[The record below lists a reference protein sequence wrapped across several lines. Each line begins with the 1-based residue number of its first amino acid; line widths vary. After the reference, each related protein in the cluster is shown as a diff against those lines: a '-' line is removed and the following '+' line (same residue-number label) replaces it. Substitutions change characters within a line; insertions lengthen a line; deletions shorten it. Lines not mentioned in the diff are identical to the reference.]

1 MSTNQ
6 TAARPSVP
14 VFWCIERKQ
23 IVSAMYLKLK
33 GYCLGVPLLY
43 TLSTINL
50 SSLVRC
56 ELTAHSLQPTSRSA
70 PHNVG
75 SGVLTTRVP
84 GDPSTRAARH
94 LAYFSGP
101 RRQNLEDD
109 DRTTTRLPGPGS
121 KRGIGAKMAS
131 SSSLAPR
138 YKRSQTEGERPFT
151 SHEVLDGSCSRGTI
165 RRVVPGKFYVTGQ
178 LEANPRHGGY
188 RSDSAATVQTQDSR
202 ASGASQHA
210 GGSEE
215 SWRKLEP
222 SVECG
227 DDAMTLTVRRK
238 RAAQLLLDHV
248 NGSSTPL
255 LHLPQQCG
263 YSVQSSWKDLT
274 LTAQYDAC
282 HVVRE
287 DDCYVLPLLWRGIP
301 VKVSCPVSRLHLG
314 GEGPSSLCCSPNGMT
329 VKLRGPSAVE
339 NPHINVRGEWTPL
352 GLLAEQCGYTVNRLA
367 AETAVAMPF
376 ITCGITV
383 KDGKNT
389 LLLKLGEEI
398 FMLACPNSAFG
409 EVSAAHWPLADSPT
423 DFTRKLPKPK
433 LESLRHLAFMPP
445 FYLAPP
451 YYPHP
456 TYHHSYSENKEQD
469 THSPPTPLSVAP
481 MADFSSQLN
490 SQDHYFLS
498 LKDVQENFMTQKP
511 LSSKEKLSSLGSLHK
526 DQKQNQVAPLLDV
539 SMNSFSPTALPVQVE
554 APHSHHPSHDFSS
567 HYHYHHH
574 PKIPAPGT
582 PQGPGPGLPG
592 SQTSSDSPNHQPPS
606 EQLEGLK
613 GGPTWISS
621 PVDAQ
626 RTNKVTAVHS
636 PYFTHRFPFYYYYP
650 HVVKGDMKRLGLSHL
665 DWTAKTNASSLSL
678 NPETQSINP
687 EPEKEK
693 ADVRPSSKPKLEDK
707 DDKRS
712 TSVSPAP
719 ERPDPIAVPPDKP
732 VFPTAGFTYNADP
745 YKYYYHPYYNYYLK
759 YYAPEALRG
768 VYNHLG
774 RALSDSL
781 SVQQPSHLRYQ
792 TSPPPSEPGYD
803 ISSRLT
809 FPYYYYYHYYL
820 PQLFRYYQQLHLPG
834 GKDSDKDSTSL
845 LSPNVDYSDLQR
857 FSRASDGCHS
867 SAFSPAYSNYIAWH
881 RSGFKEKLGDY
892 MRAAPPAPSSEDRK
906 APCRLQKLSSDPD
919 VHVAPPDGCERMPG
933 QTVVHQA
940 EVHGL
945 LSDRGFF
952 PVRLMVGCGAPS
964 GPGDI
969 RPSAEPPPSAVTVV
983 LRIATDASFS
993 SFHPKARLPISL
1005 LQGDS
1010 VHVELSLLQPADPS
1024 LLLLLHSCLAYT
1036 LTPHVYWMLFYD
1048 RCSSQS
1054 VSQLLPSPD
1063 PRHIW
1068 RIKVSSFPS
1077 LPPAGYTYRAP
1088 GRPAASEDPEVYFL
1102 CHTELCSA
1110 VYGDCGV
1117 SCNNG
1122 PNTDVTG

>member
-1 MSTNQ
+1 
-6 TAARPSVP
+6 
-14 VFWCIERKQ
+14 
-23 IVSAMYLKLK
+23 MYLKLK
-33 GYCLGVPLLY
+33 AYCLGVPLLY

-56 ELTAHSLQPTSRSA
+56 EHTAHSFQPTSRSA
-70 PHNVG
+70 PHNVR

-84 GDPSTRAARH
+84 SDPSTTAA
-94 LAYFSGP
+94 AYFSGP
-101 RRQNLEDD
+101 RRQNLEGGGW
-109 DRTTTRLPGPGS
+109 TTTKLPGLGS

-138 YKRSQTEGERPFT
+138 YKRWQTEGGRLFT
-151 SHEVLDGSCSRGTI
+151 SHEVLGGNCSRGTI
-165 RRVVPGKFYVTGQ
+165 RRVVPGDFYITGQ
-178 LEANPRHGGY
+178 LEANPRHGGHQ
-188 RSDSAATVQTQDSR
+188 SDSAATGQIRDSR
-202 ASGASQHA
+202 ASGTGRHA

-238 RAAQLLLDHV
+238 RAVQLLLDQV
-248 NGSSTPL
+248 NGSSMPL

-263 YSVQSSWKDLT
+263 YSVRSSWKDLT
-274 LTAQYDAC
+274 LMAQYDAC
-282 HVVRE
+282 HIVRE
-287 DDCYVLPLLWRGIP
+287 DDGYVLPLLWRGIP
-301 VKVSCPVSRLHLG
+301 VKVSCPISQLHLQG
-314 GEGPSSLCCSPNGMT
+314 QGPSSLCCSLNGMM
-329 VKLRGPSAVE
+329 VKLRGPTAVE

-352 GLLAEQCGYTVNRLA
+352 GLLAEQCGYTVYRLA
-367 AETAVAMPF
+367 AETVVAVPF
-376 ITCGITV
+376 LTCGVTV

-409 EVSAAHWPLADSPT
+409 EVSAAHRPLADSPT
-423 DFTRKLPKPK
+423 DFTRKLPKP
-433 LESLRHLAFMPP
+433 ESLRHLLFMPP

-456 TYHHSYSENKEQD
+456 TYHHSYSENKERD
-469 THSPPTPLSVAP
+469 TQSHPAPLSVAP

-490 SQDHYFLS
+490 SQDHYFRS
-498 LKDVQENFMTQKP
+498 LKDVHENYRTQKP
-511 LSSKEKLSSLGSLHK
+511 LSSKEKLANLGSLHK
-526 DQKQNQVAPLLDV
+526 DQKQKQVAPLLDV
-539 SMNSFSPTALPVQVE
+539 STNSFSPTALPVQVA
-554 APHSHHPSHDFSS
+554 APHPHHPSHDFSS
-567 HYHYHHH
+567 HYHYYHH

-606 EQLEGLK
+606 EQFESLK
-613 GGPTWISS
+613 EGPTWISS
-621 PVDAQ
+621 PEDTQ
-626 RTNKVTAVHS
+626 TKNKVTAVHS
-636 PYFTHRFPFYYYYP
+636 PYFTHPFPFYYYP
-650 HVVKGDMKRLGLSHL
+650 RVTKGDVKRLGLLHL
-665 DWTAKTNASSLSL
+665 DWTAKTNMSSVPL

-693 ADVRPSSKPKLEDK
+693 SDFQPSSKPKLQDK
-707 DDKRS
+707 DKRS

-719 ERPDPIAVPPDKP
+719 ERPDPIAVPLDKP
-732 VFPTAGFTYNADP
+732 VFPTPGFTYNADP

-759 YYAPEALRG
+759 YYAPVALRG
-768 VYNHLG
+768 VYNRLG
-774 RALSDSL
+774 QALSESL

-803 ISSRLT
+803 IPSRLT

-857 FSRASDGCHS
+857 FPRASEGRRS
-867 SAFSPAYSNYIAWH
+867 STFSPAYSNYIAWH
-881 RSGFKEKLGDY
+881 CSGFNEKLGDY

-906 APCRLQKLSSDPD
+906 APCMLQKLSSDPD
-919 VHVAPPDGCERMPG
+919 VHVAPLDGCKHMPG
-933 QTVVHQA
+933 QRMVHQP

-964 GPGDI
+964 DPGEV
-969 RPSAEPPPSAVTVV
+969 RTSAEPPPSAVTVV

-993 SFHPKARLPISL
+993 SFHPKAQLPISL
-1005 LQGDS
+1005 LQGES
-1010 VHVELSLLQPADPS
+1010 VHVELSLLQPADPT

-1036 LTPHVYWMLFYD
+1036 LTPHVFWMLFYD
-1048 RCSSQS
+1048 RIIKSS
-1054 VSQLLPSPD
+1054 
-1063 PRHIW
+1063 
-1068 RIKVSSFPS
+1068 
-1077 LPPAGYTYRAP
+1077 AGTLIVA
-1088 GRPAASEDPEVYFL
+1088 
-1102 CHTELCSA
+1102 LCSA
-1110 VYGDCGV
+1110 VAARVCRSFFLPLTLGTSGGLKFPASPPCLQQATPTGLLGGQLHRRTQRFT
-1117 SCNNG
+1117 SCA
-1122 PNTDVTG
+1122 TQSCAQLFMVTVV